1 MEVNFEQFKA
11 CVQRFIFEKVAPT
24 LTESAD
30 RFALGFA
37 HGAIEKRIEE
47 MIPQLEVF
55 GVAKDGKVDVDA
67 LERLVEHGFKATEGG
82 KVCFEV
88 PSMRL
93 ALSRLMGQVSCETC
107 PKMAFTMRDWIEFRR
122 ML

>member
-1 MEVNFEQFKA
+1 MEVTFEQFKA
-11 CVQRFIFEKVAPT
+11 CVQRYLFEKVAPA

-37 HGAIEKRIEE
+37 HGASEQRIDG
-47 MIPQLEVF
+47 MMPQLEVF
-55 GVAKDGKVDVDA
+55 GVAKDGKVDIEA

-93 ALSRLMGQVSCETC
+93 ALARLMGQASCEAC
-107 PKMAFTMRDWIEFRR
+107 PKMTFTMRDWVEFRR
-122 ML
+122 LL